1 MRAVCVS
8 ACLSSTR
15 RPVIPRISAA
25 LSPEEHF
32 VSPPSASMLANLTSC
47 DPDTEAEGQREAAG
61 LREGDRMRG
70 RQMDGWRECRSRTD
84 GVMDEYRG
92 GRTDGVKERR
102 TEAED
107 GRHGNRHQQSE
118 TFTIK
123 QTAAAKSDFKE
134 NTTNRTDKYVKYL
147 KGIANFFQVI
157 FYRFNWGPADEFPTS
172 NLRLSPVSVHPL
184 LLLLKRF
191 LLKHIVLEISPL

>member
-32 VSPPSASMLANLTSC
+32 VSPPPASMLANLTSC
-47 DPDTEAEGQREAAG
+47 DPDTEAEGQREAAA

-70 RQMDGWRECRSRTD
+70 RQMDGWRECWSRTD

-92 GRTDGVKERR
+92 GRTDGVNGPTQE
-102 TEAED
+102 
-107 GRHGNRHQQSE
+107 E
-118 TFTIK
+118 TDI
-123 QTAAAKSDFKE
+123 
-134 NTTNRTDKYVKYL
+134 N
-147 KGIANFFQVI
+147 
-157 FYRFNWGPADEFPTS
+157 
-172 NLRLSPVSVHPL
+172 NLRLSQ
-184 LLLLKRF
+184 
-191 LLKHIVLEISPL
+191 

>member
-32 VSPPSASMLANLTSC
+32 VSPPPASMLANLTSC

-70 RQMDGWRECRSRTD
+70 RQMDGWRECWSRTD
-84 GVMDEYRG
+84 RVMDEYSG
-92 GRTDGVKERR
+92 GRTDGVNERQ
-102 TEAED
+102 TEGED
-107 GRHGNRHQQSE
+107 GRHRN
-118 TFTIK
+118 
-123 QTAAAKSDFKE
+123 
-134 NTTNRTDKYVKYL
+134 
-147 KGIANFFQVI
+147 
-157 FYRFNWGPADEFPTS
+157 
-172 NLRLSPVSVHPL
+172 NLRLSQ
-184 LLLLKRF
+184 
-191 LLKHIVLEISPL
+191 